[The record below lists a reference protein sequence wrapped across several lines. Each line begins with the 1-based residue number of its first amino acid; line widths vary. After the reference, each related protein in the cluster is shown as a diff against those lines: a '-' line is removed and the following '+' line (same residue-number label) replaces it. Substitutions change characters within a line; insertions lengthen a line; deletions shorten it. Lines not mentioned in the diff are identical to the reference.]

1 MDTFEDTLTNEDY
14 EQILRNLPPDSR
26 DLSLSH
32 EAERIR
38 EGFIGYHSYPNPF
51 DCIENDTELMECF
64 FGWLDEVV
72 LNPHINSHRYLR
84 RVNKRILTFT
94 SYYARLYC
102 GRNDY
107 RKRQIKIYN

>member
-38 EGFIGYHSYPNPF
+38 EGFIGYHSYPNFEPGA
-51 DCIENDTELMECF
+51 C
-64 FGWLDEVV
+64 
-72 LNPHINSHRYLR
+72 
-84 RVNKRILTFT
+84 
-94 SYYARLYC
+94 
-102 GRNDY
+102 
-107 RKRQIKIYN
+107 

>member
-38 EGFIGYHSYPNPF
+38 EGFIGCS
-51 DCIENDTELMECF
+51 
-64 FGWLDEVV
+64 V
-72 LNPHINSHRYLR
+72 LT
-84 RVNKRILTFT
+84 RILSIVSKMT
-94 SYYARLYC
+94 
-102 GRNDY
+102 RN
-107 RKRQIKIYN
+107 

>member
-38 EGFIGYHSYPNPF
+38 EGFIGS
-51 DCIENDTELMECF
+51 ILT
-64 FGWLDEVV
+64 
-72 LNPHINSHRYLR
+72 
-84 RVNKRILTFT
+84 RILSIVSKMT
-94 SYYARLYC
+94 
-102 GRNDY
+102 RN
-107 RKRQIKIYN
+107 

>member
-38 EGFIGYHSYPNPF
+38 EGFESGAY
-51 DCIENDTELMECF
+51 
-64 FGWLDEVV
+64 
-72 LNPHINSHRYLR
+72 
-84 RVNKRILTFT
+84 
-94 SYYARLYC
+94 
-102 GRNDY
+102 
-107 RKRQIKIYN
+107 